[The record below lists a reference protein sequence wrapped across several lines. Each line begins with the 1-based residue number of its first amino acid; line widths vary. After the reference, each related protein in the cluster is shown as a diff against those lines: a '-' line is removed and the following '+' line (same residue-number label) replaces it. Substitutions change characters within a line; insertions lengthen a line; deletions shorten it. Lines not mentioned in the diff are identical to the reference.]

1 MLMKMKMTI
10 WTVEYFVLVIGFSES
25 EWTVHFLINLIVAI
39 YILLDW
45 FCNFCP
51 RYDECLDSYRISLF
65 GYNIY

>member
-1 MLMKMKMTI
+1 M
-10 WTVEYFVLVIGFSES
+10 E
-25 EWTVHFLINLIVAI
+25 VHFLINLIVAI

-51 RYDECLDSYRISLF
+51 RYDECLDSYHISIF